1 MNLDDVDKIHA
12 GRRGWFRC
20 MVCTN
25 TASCPQLRDEVWAQ
39 AWQQASARIR
49 QPVCTDDGLCMF
61 FDDQHDRW
69 CELSPH
75 RAWHTHQRLCLPCA
89 EVALGRELTLD
100 DLEVCGGNVA
110 HVIMQTRAVAAAR
123 TPAAKRAPS
132 ALDQFLVEL
141 EKNMP
146 PEPAHREIPQ
156 SLLKALADAR
166 DD

>member
-1 MNLDDVDKIHA
+1 MNLDDVAEIHA

-25 TASCPQLRDEVWAQ
+25 TASCPQLRDDVWAQ
-39 AWQQASARIR
+39 AWRQASTQTR

-69 CELSPH
+69 CELSPQ
-75 RAWHTHQRLCLPCA
+75 RRWATHQLLCLPCA
-89 EVALGRELTLD
+89 EAALGRELTLD

-110 HVIMQTRAVAAAR
+110 HVIMQTRAAAAACPPV
-123 TPAAKRAPS
+123 TAHKPS
-132 ALDQFLVEL
+132 ALDRFLAEL
-141 EKNMP
+141 ERTAP
-146 PEPAHREIPQ
+146 PEPAHHKIPQ
-156 SLLKALADAR
+156 WLLKALAER